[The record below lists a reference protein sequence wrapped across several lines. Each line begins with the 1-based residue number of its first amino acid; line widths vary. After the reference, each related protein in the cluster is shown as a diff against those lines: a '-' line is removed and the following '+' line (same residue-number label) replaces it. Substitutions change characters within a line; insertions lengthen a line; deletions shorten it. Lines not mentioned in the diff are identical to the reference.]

1 MFMPLRY
8 AVGLHAPYEIQ
19 VRVEVAEN
27 GEIKRVLHQSLDIEY
42 PIVRVGADRK
52 GEKIVIFK
60 HPGSKRKYR
69 IID

>member
-19 VRVEVAEN
+19 VRVEVDEN
-27 GEIKRVLHQSLDIEY
+27 GETKQVLHQYLNIEY
-42 PIVRVGADRK
+42 PIVRVGADK
-52 GEKIVIFK
+52 TGAKVIIFK
-60 HPGSKRKYR
+60 HVGSSRKYK

>member
-1 MFMPLRY
+1 MPLRY

-27 GEIKRVLHQSLDIEY
+27 DEIKRVLHQYLDIEY
-42 PIVRVGADRK
+42 PIVRIGIDRQGK
-52 GEKIVIFK
+52 KSVIFK

-69 IID
+69 VID